1 MLSRSSATI
10 QQTLRGSQFVVISI
24 ITACH
29 VQVLHKPCNG
39 PHQFVV
45 VIHASGHMLSNRAR
59 IRGAWCAGGWDNEL
73 AHGKALF
80 VKEKPSF
87 AFNVVLDR

>member
-1 MLSRSSATI
+1 MLSRSSATN
-10 QQTLRGSQFVVISI
+10 QQTLRGSQFLVVSVVV
-24 ITACH
+24 ACH
-29 VQVLHKPCNG
+29 VQVLHKLCNG
-39 PHQFVV
+39 PYQLVV